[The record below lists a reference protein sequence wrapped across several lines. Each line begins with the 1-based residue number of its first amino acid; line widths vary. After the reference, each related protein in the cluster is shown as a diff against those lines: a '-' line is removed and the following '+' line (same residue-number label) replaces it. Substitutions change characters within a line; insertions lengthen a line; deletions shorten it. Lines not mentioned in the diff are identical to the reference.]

1 MRTRITGGVVAVVLA
16 AGLYVPVAGAPGV
29 QAAGAAT
36 AAGPTGILDGPERAV
51 VNKRIIGRTVQD
63 RPIRAFR
70 LGDRANQWRV
80 VAIGAM
86 HGNEQQTPRPLLHL
100 RDHQP
105 ITGVNLWVIP
115 VMNPDGLRRGSRKN
129 ARGVD
134 LNRNFPAGWRALDGN
149 YESGPRPRSE
159 PETRAV
165 LRFLRRVNPDRMI
178 SLHQPLYAVDAKNS
192 KNPRFSRRV
201 ANEMQLPIG
210 NVDCNGTCH
219 GTMTMWMNRRLD
231 GASITAELSESPGE
245 TYLKNTAPN
254 GILRAIGGSR

>member
-1 MRTRITGGVVAVVLA
+1 MDSGGH
-16 AGLYVPVAGAPGV
+16 
-29 QAAGAAT
+29 
-36 AAGPTGILDGPERAV
+36 RA
-51 VNKRIIGRTVQD
+51 I
-63 RPIRAFR
+63 
-70 LGDRANQWRV
+70 
-80 VAIGAM
+80 
-86 HGNEQQTPRPLLHL
+86 HGNEKQTPRPLLHL

-115 VMNPDGLRRGSRKN
+115 VMNPDGFRRGSRKN
-129 ARGVD
+129 AHGLD
-134 LNRNFPAGWRALDGN
+134 LNRNFPAGWRDLDGN
-149 YESGPRPRSE
+149 YDSGPPPRSE

-210 NVDCNGTCH
+210 NVDCNGKCH

-231 GASITAELSESPGE
+231 GASITAELSDSPSE
-245 TYLKNTAPN
+245 TYLKNTAPS
-254 GILRAIGGSR
+254 GILRAISGSR